1 MNQRTHA
8 GGVRKGPV
16 AIAREAAVAEWGT
29 LFRIVRERVAR
40 RKFAAVPLATAATCL
55 ILLFSIV
62 QHLPGGERIVTQI
75 GVVKA
80 ALPLEVSL
88 LRTPLSLYVPA
99 LDLPVWGRWRRSSW
113 SSASPRSCSGG
124 G

>member
-1 MNQRTHA
+1 M
-8 GGVRKGPV
+8 RKGPL
-16 AIAREAAVAEWGT
+16 AIAGAAAVAEWGT
-29 LFRIVRERVAR
+29 LFGTVRERLAAK
-40 RKFAAVPLATAATCL
+40 KFAAVPLATAATAL

-62 QHLPGGERIVTQI
+62 QHLPGGERFVTHI

-99 LDLPVWGRWRRSSW
+99 LDLPVWGRWPRCSW
-113 SSASPRSCSGG
+113 CSPSPRSCSAGG
-124 G
+124 

>member
-1 MNQRTHA
+1 MA
-8 GGVRKGPV
+8 K
-16 AIAREAAVAEWGT
+16 
-29 LFRIVRERVAR
+29 
-40 RKFAAVPLATAATCL
+40 KFAAVPLATAATAL

-62 QHLPGGERIVTQI
+62 QHLPGGERLVTHI

-113 SSASPRSCSGG
+113 SSASPRSCSAGG
-124 G
+124 